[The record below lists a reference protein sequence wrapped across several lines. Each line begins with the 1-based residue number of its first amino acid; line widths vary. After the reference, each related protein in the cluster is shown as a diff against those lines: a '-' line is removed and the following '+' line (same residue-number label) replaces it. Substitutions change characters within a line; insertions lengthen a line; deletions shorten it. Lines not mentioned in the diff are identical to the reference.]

1 MNYLNRSWQQK
12 LAYSD
17 NRFVFAFLAILVG
30 LGSALAITLFRLLI
44 SWSLTDALGMPS
56 AEDFES
62 LSYLARIGILAF
74 GGVVLIALFYVLK
87 PGQRNIGIGHVIRRV
102 EWHQGLL
109 PLTNMLWQ
117 FVAVCVALISGQSGG
132 REGPAVH
139 MGAGI
144 ASQLGQFFGVPHH
157 RLRVL
162 AGCGVASAISASFNT
177 PMAGVIFAMEVIL
190 SEYEIR
196 SFIPVILSAVCGAIV
211 TQAVFGSDPAFDV
224 PNLVF
229 GSLLELPF
237 VLVLA
242 IICGLLATFFMY
254 GVKRA
259 RFLSE
264 QPVWI
269 GWSLLIILTMLISIP
284 LPSIMGIGYDSIDL
298 ALAGEPLLLMF
309 AALLIAKMLLS
320 MGIVIVN
327 FPVGIIGPVLFIGAM
342 TGAVL
347 GTSLQILHIDVSTST
362 GFYAIL
368 GMGAMMSA
376 VLNAPLAALIALL
389 ELTNNPNIL
398 MPAMLC
404 IVIANLIA
412 FEAFKQTP
420 ILNHAPQGT
429 VHSYSQILI
438 HRMLRN
444 TWVNRLGFSGFS
456 TSERHISLEKA
467 QVLFK
472 SENPWVFIATENT
485 IVRLANIIAFIES
498 NAGDIA
504 TLDLQ
509 EIPAERF
516 VVKPIVLT
524 ASLEDALEQMQIE
537 NVQWLAVYTDKRLT
551 NMVGLLSR
559 KQIEEYYQYKPL

>member
-1 MNYLNRSWQQK
+1 MKNSNQSWQQK

-17 NRFVFAFLAILVG
+17 NRFVFAFLAVLVG
-30 LGSALAITLFRLLI
+30 LGSALVITFFRLLI

-62 LSYLARIGILAF
+62 MSYTARLALLAIGAA
-74 GGVVLIALFYVLK
+74 VLITLFYLLK
-87 PGQRNIGIGHVIRRV
+87 PGQRTIGIGHVIRRV

-109 PLTNMLWQ
+109 PLSNMLWQ
-117 FVAVCVALISGQSGG
+117 FAAVCIALISGQSGG

-144 ASQLGQFFGVPHH
+144 ASQLGQLFGVPHH

-224 PNLVF
+224 PHLVF

-242 IICGLLATFFMY
+242 IICGLLAAFFMY

-259 RFLSE
+259 HLLSQ
-264 QPVWI
+264 QPTWLS
-269 GWSLLIILTMLISIP
+269 WSILVALTMLISIP

-298 ALAGEPLLLMF
+298 ALAGEPLLWLF
-309 AALLIAKMLLS
+309 VALLAGKMLLS
-320 MGIVIVN
+320 MGIVVVG

-347 GTSLQILHIDVSTST
+347 GTSLQILQIDVTTST
-362 GFYAIL
+362 GFYAML

-376 VLNAPLAALIALL
+376 ILNAPLAALIALL
-389 ELTNNPNIL
+389 ELTNNPNII
-398 MPAMLC
+398 MPGMLC

-412 FEAFKQTP
+412 FEGFKQTP
-420 ILNHAPQGT
+420 ILNHAPQGNI
-429 VHSYSQILI
+429 HSYSQILI

-467 QVLFK
+467 HTLFK
-472 SENPWVFIATENT
+472 SEKPWVFIAADNT

-498 NAGDIA
+498 NTGEIS

-516 VVKPIVLT
+516 TVKPIVLT
-524 ASLEDALEQMQIE
+524 ASLEDALAQMQTE

-559 KQIEEYYQYKPL
+559 KRIEEYYQYKPL